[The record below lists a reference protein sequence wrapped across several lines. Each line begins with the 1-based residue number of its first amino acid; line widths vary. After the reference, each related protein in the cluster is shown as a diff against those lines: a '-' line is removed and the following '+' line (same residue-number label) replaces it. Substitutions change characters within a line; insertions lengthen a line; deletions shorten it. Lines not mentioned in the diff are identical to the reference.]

1 MKKFKF
7 IDLFAGIGG
16 FHQAMVQLGGQCVY
30 ASEIDKFCIE
40 RYKENY
46 NIDADYDITK
56 INPEEVPDHDV
67 LCGGF
72 PCQTFSKAGKQKG
85 FEETRGTLFFY
96 IEKILQAKKPK
107 YIVLENV
114 RNLVSHD
121 SGNTWKVIRQ
131 HIIDCGYRITENPII
146 MSPHQLGIPQLRERV
161 VILGVYDPDN
171 TDKYLNIDLGT
182 MKDKKDNSIE
192 SILEPN
198 NNEDKY
204 KISKQEERV
213 LSAWDEFYKMIDLK
227 VIGFPIIVDFFDGHI
242 DPDYPNWKKQFVE
255 KNHALYVLNKNAI
268 DRWIKKWKV
277 YETFTPTQRKMEWQA
292 GSSIE
297 SIWEGLIQFRPS
309 GVRVKSPNCFPAL
322 VAMVQVPIIG
332 KYKRRLTIREAA
344 RLQSFPDSFIFDSN
358 DHQAYK
364 QFGNAVNV
372 NVIKTAAEALFNY
385 KESE

>member
-1 MKKFKF
+1 
-7 IDLFAGIGG
+7 
-16 FHQAMVQLGGQCVY
+16 
-30 ASEIDKFCIE
+30 
-40 RYKENY
+40 
-46 NIDADYDITK
+46 
-56 INPEEVPDHDV
+56 
-67 LCGGF
+67 
-72 PCQTFSKAGKQKG
+72 
-85 FEETRGTLFFY
+85 
-96 IEKILQAKKPK
+96 
-107 YIVLENV
+107 
-114 RNLVSHD
+114 
-121 SGNTWKVIRQ
+121 
-131 HIIDCGYRITENPII
+131 
-146 MSPHQLGIPQLRERV
+146 
-161 VILGVYDPDN
+161 
-171 TDKYLNIDLGT
+171 
-182 MKDKKDNSIE
+182 
-192 SILEPN
+192 
-198 NNEDKY
+198 
-204 KISKQEERV
+204 
-213 LSAWDEFYKMIDLK
+213 MIDLK

-322 VAMVQVPIIG
+322 VAMVQVPIVG